1 MSRRKSLSS
10 KLSSQVGARIRV
22 LRMERGFTVHQLAEQ
37 AKCSLQCICNLES
50 GISQGTTTTL
60 QKIARALRVKP
71 FDLFNVD
78 THNDDLGWMVEKM
91 RHDPQLLQLVRE
103 RCEGERLVGA

>member
-1 MSRRKSLSS
+1 MSKRKSRNS
-10 KLSSQVGARIRV
+10 KLASQVGARIRV
-22 LRMERGFTVHQLAEQ
+22 IRMERGFTVHNLAEL

-60 QKIARALRVKP
+60 QKIARALRVQV

-78 THNDDLGWMVEKM
+78 THDDLGWMVESM